1 MKPMNVCKPRIAIS
15 GIGALVLVA
24 LSLAAA
30 TPVCAA
36 GTCIQDK
43 AGKSLVCTANDI
55 RIASAENIRDLQGN
69 ALNACISGGAF
80 SFIADF
86 RVVTTATSRYDVGLF
101 FATDGDPNHD
111 GARSGVCGVNKI
123 DPKNTTTGLGSANYV
138 SLDGDGCGDINT
150 SHNPQIVTVRVDN
163 VVCQD
168 SDGDGL
174 LNLPNCT
181 SWSQNSGNVCTT
193 ADNTVPGSPSKC
205 SCDLAFNIGI
215 SVESGTIE
223 VTKDASPASLPEP
236 GGEFTF
242 TVGATNSAQF
252 TSVMLDRICDNHYGT
267 VAKIATA
274 ADCTAGSLG
283 TINSTDCSLPQT
295 LGPGGTYSCTFKGNV
310 TSNGGPL
317 TGVTDVV
324 TVFGHDSNSPPKA
337 VQAADS
343 AQVAVTDVAP
353 TASVVKTFVDL
364 ACADVN
370 YRVRVNSSD
379 SAEALQLTALSDSGF
394 GSLTSVHDNVLSTTC
409 SVPQTIAA
417 SGYYECDFRAHF
429 CGGSHTNKVTATLN
443 DVESNVISPDSNS
456 LQVDVNAALHDP
468 QP

>member
-1 MKPMNVCKPRIAIS
+1 MKPMNVCTPRLALS
-15 GIGALVLVA
+15 GIGALALAA
-24 LSLAAA
+24 LSLATAG
-30 TPVCAA
+30 PVRAA

-43 AGKSLVCTANDI
+43 ADKSLVCTANDV
-55 RIASAENIRDLQGN
+55 RIASAENIRDLRGN
-69 ALNACISGGAF
+69 PISSCISGQTF

-86 RVVTTATSRYDVGLF
+86 RVQTGATARYDVGLF
-101 FATDGDPNHD
+101 FATDGDPNYD
-111 GARSGVCGVNKI
+111 GARSGVCGVNRI
-123 DPKNTTTGLGSANYV
+123 DPKDTTTGLGSVNYV
-138 SLDGDGCGDINT
+138 NLDGDGCGDINT
-150 SHNPQIVTVRVDN
+150 SHNPQIVSVRVDN

-168 SDGDGL
+168 SDADGL

-181 SWSQNSGNVCTT
+181 SWAQNSGNICNT

-205 SCDLAFNIGI
+205 ACDIAFNIAI
-215 SVESGTIE
+215 RVELGTIG

-252 TSVMLDRICDNHYGT
+252 TSVALDRICDNHYGT
-267 VAKIATA
+267 VKKVATA

-295 LGPGGTYSCTFKGNV
+295 LGPGDSYSCSFKGNV

-324 TVFGHDSNSPPKA
+324 TVFGHDSNSPPRA
-337 VQAADS
+337 VQGSDS

-364 ACADVN
+364 ACADVH

-379 SAEALQLTALSDSGF
+379 YAESLQLTALSDSGF

-409 SVPQTIAA
+409 SVPRTIAA
-417 SGYYECDFRAHF
+417 GDYYECDFRAHF
-429 CGGSHTNKVTATLN
+429 CGESHTNKVTATLN
-443 DVESNVISPDSNS
+443 DVENNVVSPDSNS